1 MTRGYL
7 PLLVPDMN
15 LKSLALS
22 KELRHSL
29 VIILILS
36 FVFGFN
42 DKRETFAFS
51 LWLSNFVH
59 VFVLVAVTVFVH
71 VVAAKLAANKLG
83 QDAEISLLS
92 FKTKRFGSVPFSTI
106 LSMVLMLI
114 SRGMLYFTAVST
126 IIVKKSPRLSKG
138 FYLNESKEALIY
150 FWALVSNIILIIIF
164 NFLDIKTGVLIN
176 SYFLFWN
183 LLPIP
188 GFIGSKIFFHN
199 KTLYILFLIF
209 ALLFLLLFNKV
220 NLILLIIMLIAA
232 AFLVM
237 ILWILKKEYKP

>member
-1 MTRGYL
+1 
-7 PLLVPDMN
+7 MN

-59 VFVLVAVTVFVH
+59 VFVLVAVTVLVH
-71 VVAAKLAANKLG
+71 VIAAKLAANKLG

-92 FKTKRFGSVPFSTI
+92 FKTKRFGSVPFSPI

-126 IIVKKSPRLSKG
+126 IIVKKIPRLSKG
-138 FYLNESKEALIY
+138 FYLDESKEALIY
-150 FWALVSNIILIIIF
+150 LWALASNIILMAIF
-164 NFLDIKTGVLIN
+164 NYMDVKAGVLIS
-176 SYFLFWN
+176 SYFIFWN

-188 GFIGSKIFFHN
+188 GIIGSKIFFHN
-199 KTLYILFLIF
+199 KTLYVSFLVF

-220 NLILLIIMLIAA
+220 NIILLVVLLVIV
-232 AFLVM
+232 AFSVM
-237 ILWILKKEYKP
+237 ILWRFKKEYKP

>member
-1 MTRGYL
+1 
-7 PLLVPDMN
+7 MN
-15 LKSLALS
+15 LKSLTLS
-22 KELRHSL
+22 KELKHSL
-29 VIILILS
+29 IAVFILS
-36 FVFGFN
+36 LVFGFN
-42 DKRETFAFS
+42 DGRDIFVFG
-51 LWLSNFVH
+51 LWLNNFVY
-59 VFVLVAVTVFVH
+59 VFILVTITVLVHIIV
-71 VVAAKLAANKLG
+71 AKLVANKLG
-83 QDAEISLLS
+83 QDAGISLLS
-92 FKTKRFGSVPFSTI
+92 SKNKRFGEIPFSPI
-106 LSMVLMLI
+106 LALVLMLI